1 MLDWAFE
8 QTAQP
13 VAIRIPTHGVEHGT
27 AIAND

>member
-13 VAIRIPTHGVEHGT
+13 VAIRIPTHGRT
-27 AIAND
+27 WYSYRK